1 MHKCNSERNAR
12 IHKMHPRRV
21 LSIGNFFSSMHF
33 FLIVYVIG
41 PYLATFLPANQT
53 GLVVAA
59 GAVGTLIAFPFMPR
73 IAERYGIR
81 KSAIVIASVIAVALL
96 LLAGQPPFWLAAFC
110 LALVC
115 ATTPFIQYLLDL
127 LLEATGAAHG
137 EIGRIRT
144 LYITA
149 GNTALILAPLLIS
162 LFLDGT
168 NEYWRVFLV
177 ASLSLAPFITLFLF
191 ENLPEQPP
199 RHHARLVESCLCL
212 INKADIRAVITGNG
226 VLQFFYHLAPLYI
239 PLYLHSV
246 LGMPWSQLG
255 WMFAVMLL
263 PFVLVEY
270 PAGYIADKWLGEK
283 ELLIAGFAITGVSFA
298 LLAFVTPATSMW
310 LLLAILVATRVGSAL
325 VEAMVEGHF
334 FKRVSP
340 DDANTITLYRMTRPV
355 AALVAPVSASILLVL
370 TGSYVVFFVAMGVLI
385 LIAGVG
391 STYFIIDDL

>member
-1 MHKCNSERNAR
+1 
-12 IHKMHPRRV
+12 MHPRRV
-21 LSIGNFFSSMHF
+21 LSFGNFFSSMHF

-41 PYLATFLPANQT
+41 PYLATFLPDNQT

-59 GAVGTLIAFPFMPR
+59 GAVGTLILFPFMPR
-73 IAERYGIR
+73 IAERHGIR
-81 KSAIVIASVIAVALL
+81 KTAIVIASFVAVALF
-96 LLAGQPPFWLAAFC
+96 LLAGQPPFWLAALC
-110 LALVC
+110 LAFVC

-137 EIGRIRT
+137 EIGRVRT
-144 LYITA
+144 LFITA
-149 GNTALILAPLLIS
+149 GNVALILSPLLIS
-162 LFLDGT
+162 FFLDGT
-168 NEYWRVFLV
+168 NAYWRVFLV
-177 ASLSLAPFITLFLF
+177 AALSLTPFITLFLF
-191 ENLPEQPP
+191 EQLPEHPP
-199 RHHARLVESCLCL
+199 RRHARLVESCMCL
-212 INKADIRAVITGNG
+212 INKADIRAVIAGNG

-239 PLYLHSV
+239 PLYLHHA

-298 LLAFVTPATSMW
+298 SLAFVTTATSMW
-310 LLLAILVATRVGSAL
+310 VLLGILVATRVGSAL

-334 FKRVSP
+334 FKRVST
-340 DDANTITLYRMTRPV
+340 DDANTVTLYRMTRPI
-355 AALVAPVSASILLVL
+355 AALVAPVSASILLAL
-370 TGSYVVFFVAMGVLI
+370 TGSYLVFFVAMGLLI

-391 STYFIIDDL
+391 STYFIVDDR

>member
-1 MHKCNSERNAR
+1 
-12 IHKMHPRRV
+12 
-21 LSIGNFFSSMHF
+21 MHF

-41 PYLATFLPANQT
+41 PYLATFLPDNQT

-59 GAVGTLIAFPFMPR
+59 GAVGTLILFPFMPR
-73 IAERYGIR
+73 IAERHGIR
-81 KSAIVIASVIAVALL
+81 KTAIVIASMCAVALF
-96 LLAGQPPFWLAAFC
+96 LLAGQPPFWLAALC
-110 LALVC
+110 LAFVC

-137 EIGRIRT
+137 EIGRVRT
-144 LYITA
+144 LFITA
-149 GNTALILAPLLIS
+149 GNVALILSPLLIS
-162 LFLDGT
+162 FFLDGT
-168 NEYWRVFLV
+168 NAYWRVFLV
-177 ASLSLAPFITLFLF
+177 AALSLTPFITLFLF
-191 ENLPEQPP
+191 EQLPEHQP
-199 RHHARLVESCLCL
+199 RRHARLVESCMCL

-239 PLYLHSV
+239 PLYLHHA

-263 PFVLVEY
+263 PFVLIEY

-298 LLAFVTPATSMW
+298 SLAFVTTATSVW
-310 LLLAILVATRVGSAL
+310 VLVGILVATRVGSAL

-334 FKRVSP
+334 FKRVST
-340 DDANTITLYRMTRPV
+340 DDANTVTLYRMTRPI

-370 TGSYVVFFVAMGVLI
+370 TGSYLVFFVAMGVLI
-385 LIAGVG
+385 LVAGVG